1 MIQTTPSEST
11 VSAISDTRSVLLYAA
26 AKEIHQHGFKAASIA
41 TILQDTGLTKG
52 ALYHH
57 FPSKQQLG
65 LAVVDEVIAA
75 GMAERL
81 LDPLR
86 RSADGLDV
94 LLAYMDWRI
103 GAMTDADVRLG
114 CPLNNLVQEMSHE
127 DPEFRARL
135 DHILQAW
142 QAAIAQVLRAGQQQ
156 GRILSTVDV
165 DASALFI
172 VSAWEGCW
180 GMAKIRQSAQTFRL
194 CMAQL
199 KAYVLGLMPR

>member
-1 MIQTTPSEST
+1 MIQTTASEPAAA
-11 VSAISDTRSVLLYAA
+11 AISDTRAVLLHAA

-65 LAVVDEVIAA
+65 LAVVDEVIATDLA
-75 GMAERL
+75 ARM

-86 RSADGLDV
+86 RSVDGLDV

-103 GAMTDADVRLG
+103 TAMTDADVRLG

-135 DHILQAW
+135 DHILQDW
-142 QAAIAQVLRAGQQQ
+142 QAAIAQVLREGQQQ

-180 GMAKIRQSAQTFRL
+180 GMAKIRQSAETFRL

-199 KAYVLGLMPR
+199 KLYVLGLMPR

>member
-1 MIQTTPSEST
+1 MMQISLSECT
-11 VSAISDTRSVLLYAA
+11 AVEASDTRAVLLHAA
-26 AKEIHQHGFKAASIA
+26 AKEIHRHGFKAASIA

-57 FPSKQQLG
+57 CPSKQQLG
-65 LAVVDEVIAA
+65 LAVVDEVIAPDLA
-75 GMAERL
+75 ARL
-81 LDPLR
+81 FDPLR
-86 RSADGLDV
+86 RSVDGLDV

-103 GAMTDADVRLG
+103 TAMTDADVRLG

-135 DHILQAW
+135 DHILQDW
-142 QAAIAQVLRAGQQQ
+142 QTVIAEVLRDEQLQ
-156 GRILSTVDV
+156 GRILSSVDV

-180 GMAKIRQSAQTFRL
+180 GMAKIRQSAQTFRV

-199 KAYVLGLMPR
+199 KSYVLGLMPR